1 MNKFRP
7 IKAVAAFHCHRYGIT
22 LIWTVIFLLLFILL
36 VGLVIDTARV
46 YLASHQLQNAS
57 DAAALAGARIVRIY
71 PRRDAREQARYIS
84 SKNSAQG
91 DSVILDLNTDNADP
105 NGDIILG
112 HYYPNI
118 NPSLSSFV
126 PTVPTDDEG
135 SPKPNAV
142 KVVAKRTEAT
152 HGPIPLVFGPLAK
165 VNAANVSRDAIALA
179 TGGLGAGLIILSED
193 PGEKPA
199 ALTFGG
205 NPEVYINSGSI
216 QVNNP
221 WQDWDNPINLGGSGV
236 IVHADEINVVN
247 KRDSTN
253 GYIFDSATRLKV
265 TTDQPRIPDPYAD
278 MPAPYPNPGQL
289 PNYGSV
295 ETHITGN
302 TVVTFQPGYY
312 PQGFQIAGG
321 NVTFKPGVYA
331 VGGGNNGQSGL
342 VINGGKVCAKRVMFY
357 ITTSTNGKYGQV
369 KITGSDSDPIIIT
382 EIDSNDPGTD
392 CNDNPLT
399 YTQDI
404 SYLEQYNGMAIFQDR
419 TNTADADIIGGNA
432 LNIKGTIYFPN
443 NHVKLSGTSGSFGIQ
458 VIAHT
463 MTIGSTGSNAK
474 LIINY
479 DGRNRTPAS
488 RSYLVK

>member
-7 IKAVAAFHCHRYGIT
+7 IKAVAAFHWHRYGIA
-22 LIWTVIFLLLFILL
+22 LIWTAIFLLLFILL
-36 VGLVIDTARV
+36 VGLTLDTAKV
-46 YLASHQLQNAS
+46 YLASHQLQNAT
-57 DAAALAGARIVRIY
+57 DAAALAGARIVRINQSA
-71 PRRDAREQARYIS
+71 ARQQTQFIGGQ
-84 SKNSAQG
+84 NSTQG

-112 HYYPNI
+112 HYYPSI
-118 NPSLSSFV
+118 GSFV
-126 PTVPTDDEG
+126 PTKPTDKYG
-135 SPKPNAV
+135 YPRPNAV

-152 HGPIPLVFGPLAK
+152 HGPIPLVFGPLVK

-253 GYIFDSATRLKV
+253 GYIFDSATGLKV
-265 TTDQPRIPDPYAD
+265 TTDQPRIPDPYANL
-278 MPAPYPNPGQL
+278 PAPYPSPGQL

-331 VGGGNNGQSGL
+331 VGGGHNCQSGL
-342 VINGGKVCAKRVMFY
+342 VINGGRVCAKRVMFY
-357 ITTSTNGKYGQV
+357 ITECGKV

-399 YTQDI
+399 YTQDL

-443 NHVKLSGTSGSFGIQ
+443 NHVKLSGSSGSFGIQ

-463 MTIGSTGSNAK
+463 MTIGSTGSNTK